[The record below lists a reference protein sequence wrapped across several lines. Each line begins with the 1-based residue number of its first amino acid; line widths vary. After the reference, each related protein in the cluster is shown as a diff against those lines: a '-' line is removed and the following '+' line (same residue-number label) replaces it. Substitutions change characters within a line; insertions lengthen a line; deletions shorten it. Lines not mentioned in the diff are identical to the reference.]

1 MKNASGLNFDV
12 NFIEYLNNDFEDD
25 ACYFLTNFIAHFQ
38 ISKITHES

>member
-25 ACYFLTNFIAHFQ
+25 ACHFLTNFITKFQ
-38 ISKITHES
+38 YFENYT